1 MDPRFWDWGPNLFF
15 GMLMG
20 FSDGGISDHDSGWD
34 DDQMGI
40 YENTKIFI
48 PSAATPKP
56 HPVQFSISLPLESI

>member
-1 MDPRFWDWGPNLFF
+1 MGLGTEFVFWDVD
-15 GMLMG
+15 G